1 MIKIVNL
8 SKKFGKKLI
17 FENINVNF
25 EKGKIYGISG
35 VNGSGKSVFFKII
48 SGLLKPSS
56 GSVEYDGKFIGK
68 DIDYLPELGYMDNNA
83 SFIDDLSGFEN
94 LKILA
99 GINKKINADDI
110 EKLMIEFNLDPNSK
124 EKVKNYSLGM
134 YQKLSIIQAI
144 MEKPHIIILDEPFNG
159 IDKKTIG
166 AVKDKILSL
175 KNKDTIII
183 MTSHILGDIN
193 EMADEVYEF
202 DDLTLTKI

>member
-68 DIDYLPELGYMDNNA
+68 DIDYLPESGYMDNNA

-124 EKVKNYSLGM
+124 
-134 YQKLSIIQAI
+134 
-144 MEKPHIIILDEPFNG
+144 
-159 IDKKTIG
+159 
-166 AVKDKILSL
+166 
-175 KNKDTIII
+175 
-183 MTSHILGDIN
+183 
-193 EMADEVYEF
+193 
-202 DDLTLTKI
+202 